1 MISYIF
7 SVCAPRSREY
17 VYIFILHSV
26 WHSCLKV
33 ETEKLYSMYSSLT
46 FITQIGKREELL
58 NDTEYLLETVR
69 NPMEILEVE
78 TSNNTQ
84 SRSQSSL
91 KETLPSLALQ

>member
-7 SVCAPRSREY
+7 SVCAPRSHEH

-26 WHSCLKV
+26 WHSCLTV
-33 ETEKLYSMYSSLT
+33 EIENLYSMYSSLT

-84 SRSQSSL
+84 S
-91 KETLPSLALQ
+91 